1 MGIPASSLE
10 KRKVTISKRQKM
22 QREILLAELRKNSVM
37 TVACQKA
44 GIPRSTVYR
53 WVNNDPEFASLVEEA
68 STEGRDIIND
78 MAESV
83 LIKKV
88 REENL
93 AAVRF
98 WLTHNHER
106 YQLWKSRITDS
117 ITRREI
123 ERLKESFKNFFDG
136 VFRKRK
142 KK

>member
-1 MGIPASSLE
+1 
-10 KRKVTISKRQKM
+10 
-22 QREILLAELRKNSVM
+22 M

-53 WVNNDPEFASLVEEA
+53 WTNSDPEFMNAIDEA
-68 STEGRDIIND
+68 SSEGRDIIND

-83 LIKKV
+83 IIKKI

-93 AAVRF
+93 AAARY
-98 WLTHNHER
+98 WLSHNHER

-123 ERLKESFKNFFDG
+123 ERLKESFKSFFDG
-136 VFRKRK
+136 VFRKK

>member
-10 KRKVTISKRQKM
+10 KRKMTISKRQKM
-22 QREILLAELRKNSVM
+22 QREILLTELRKNSVM

-53 WVNNDPEFASLVEEA
+53 WTNSDPEFMNAIDEA
-68 STEGRDIIND
+68 SSEGRDIIND

-83 LIKKV
+83 IIKKI

-93 AAVRF
+93 AAARY
-98 WLTHNHER
+98 WLSHNHER

-123 ERLKESFKNFFDG
+123 ERLKESFKSFFDG
-136 VFRKRK
+136 VFRKK